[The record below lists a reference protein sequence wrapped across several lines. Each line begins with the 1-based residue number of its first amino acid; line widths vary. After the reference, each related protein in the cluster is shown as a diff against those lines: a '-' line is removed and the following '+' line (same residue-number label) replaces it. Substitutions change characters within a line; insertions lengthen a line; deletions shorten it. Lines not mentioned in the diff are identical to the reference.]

1 MALSLQCHLSIHPSS
16 RMKVKLSV
24 YQSIDVLVL
33 YYGRE
38 LWVVTERMRSRIQA
52 AKMSSAT

>member
-1 MALSLQCHLSIHPSS
+1 
-16 RMKVKLSV
+16 MKVKLSV
-24 YQSIDVLVL
+24 YQSIDVPAL